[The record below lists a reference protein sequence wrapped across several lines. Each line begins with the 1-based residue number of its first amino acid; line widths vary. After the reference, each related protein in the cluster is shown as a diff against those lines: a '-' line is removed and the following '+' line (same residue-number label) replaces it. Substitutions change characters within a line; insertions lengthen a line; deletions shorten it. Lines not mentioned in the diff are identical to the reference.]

1 MLVVV
6 AAGLADRKSVVAAVV
21 IAVRLYQSQP
31 VASRVSGITASV
43 STSMANLMS
52 LTPVPGQAAP
62 GFTLIDQAGAGRA
75 SQRRATA

>member
-6 AAGLADRKSVVAAVV
+6 AAGLAVAAVVAAVV